1 MSKYYNLSEDAIK
14 TFTDIFEQ
22 KAFPLGIGFMYVGCE
37 DQKELI
43 KITKIPD
50 TYNFLMSKELLV
62 CMNED
67 LLSKFDKE
75 CITILIEQELDKISI
90 NLDTGKIKFVKP
102 DLSTFTSIINKWG
115 LEKVGRANQ
124 VEDLEHDQK
133 LDSDQ
138 GFVKPVP
145 GKKSTKNY

>member
-67 LLSKFDKE
+67 LLSKFDQE
-75 CITILIEQELDKISI
+75 CITILVEQELDKISI

-102 DLSTFTSIINKWG
+102 DLSTFTSLINKWG

-133 LDSDQ
+133 LDSEQ
-138 GFVKPVP
+138 GFVKSVP